1 MRTFDANALLDA
13 WEQGYGLPP
22 TQRALVLLAYGW
34 PQVSRDELA
43 AAPLGRRNAWLA
55 RLRIALFGP
64 ELAFVATCPHCAGV
78 VESTL
83 DAAPLAVDA
92 PPPALRAIDVDGACV
107 TLRAAT
113 SADLLGL
120 PLDADAARRALA
132 LRVIDAG
139 DAALDADTLTEASLA
154 TIADALAQIDPA
166 ATTDLVLDCPDCGGR
181 WQGGLD
187 IAAFLWREV
196 DAWARRTLR
205 EVHALARAYA
215 WREADVLALSPTR
228 RKLYLELCGA

>member
-43 AAPLGRRNAWLA
+43 AAPLGRRDAWLA

-83 DAAPLAVDA
+83 DAAPLALDA
-92 PPPALRAIDVDGACV
+92 ALPAPQTVEVDGACV
-107 TLRAAT
+107 SVRAAT

-120 PLDADAARRALA
+120 PHDADAARRALA
-132 LRVIDAG
+132 QRVTGAG
-139 DAALDADTLTEASLA
+139 DAALDADGFTEASLA
-154 TIADALAQIDPA
+154 TIAAALARIDPA
-166 ATTDLVLDCPDCGGR
+166 ATTDLALDCPDCGGH
-181 WQGGLD
+181 WQAGLD
-187 IAAFLWREV
+187 IAAFLWREI

-228 RKLYLELCGA
+228 RNRYLELCGA

>member
-1 MRTFDANALLDA
+1 MRTFDASALLDA
-13 WEQGYGLPP
+13 WEHGYGLPP
-22 TQRALVLLAYGW
+22 PQRALALLAYGW
-34 PQVSRDELA
+34 PHVPRDELA
-43 AAPLGRRNAWLA
+43 SAPLGRRDAWLA

-64 ELAFVATCPHCAGV
+64 ELAFVATCPHCASV

-83 DAAPLAVDA
+83 DAAPLALDA
-92 PPPALRAIDVDGACV
+92 PPPDPRSIEIDGARV

-113 SADLLGL
+113 SADLADL
-120 PLDADAARRALA
+120 PRDADAARRLLA

-139 DAALDADTLTEASLA
+139 DTTLDADALTEASLA
-154 TIADALAQIDPA
+154 AIADALAQIDPGA
-166 ATTDLVLDCPDCGGR
+166 ATDLALDCPDCGAR
-181 WQGGLD
+181 WHGGLD
-187 IAAFLWREV
+187 IAAFLWREI